1 MNQTAAAEGRESRS
15 MISRLFFRLLPIQV
29 MIIAMGSINSIVD
42 GVIAARFIGQNAMA
56 VVGLYYTVLRVVEAI
71 GNLLV
76 GGTVVLCGRYLGSGK
91 MDKAR
96 GVCSLSLTLAVL
108 SGAVLTAVSLSMPER
123 MAVLLGANEQLK
135 ADLTAYILGYAAGLI
150 PQMAGQQ
157 LAVVLQLEC
166 QDKRGHAGV
175 AVMMALNVILDLLF
189 IVVWRMGLL
198 GLALATSIA
207 NWGYFLVVAGYYLS
221 DKAQI
226 RPGFRTAAWK
236 EMGPVLKN
244 GFPNAL
250 LVVCMVPRSLLL
262 NRLLLTYAGEDG
274 VSALSAYNMIG
285 GLLLALCLGSGAVVR
300 MLSSVFLGEDN
311 RESLLTLIR
320 LAMTRMM
327 ACIVCFAAAVIALS
341 PAIAG
346 IFFPDAGSAV
356 FGMTRELMMIYC
368 AAMPLVLTC
377 IICSSY
383 AQSAG
388 FRGYSNLA
396 SMTDGFFSVAI
407 PAVLLAPVLGSTG
420 VWLSFPLGLVI
431 TLAVTL
437 IYLLVKNRHWPHG
450 ADEWL
455 LLKPDFGSGE
465 RLVVHIRSTEEV
477 VQTSG
482 QVETFCLAHGVQ
494 PRISSFAG
502 LCLEELAGNIVEHG
516 FTSDRRR
523 HSVEIRVVIKDSDVV
538 LRVKDDCKPFNPK
551 EQVELTAS
559 EDPVSNIGIR
569 LVYGL
574 ADEVEYQN
582 LLGLNVLTVRLKTF
596 GASEQI

>member
-1 MNQTAAAEGRESRS
+1 MNPEGRTGAREDRA
-15 MISRLFFRLLPIQV
+15 MVSRLFFKLLPIQV

-42 GVIAARFIGQNAMA
+42 GVVAARFIGPNAMA
-56 VVGLYYTVLRVVEAI
+56 VVGLYYTVLRIVEAV

-76 GGTVVLCGRYLGSGK
+76 GGTTVLCGRYLGSGK
-91 MDKAR
+91 VDKAR

-108 SGAVLTAVSLSMPER
+108 SGIILTAFSLLLPER
-123 MAVLLGANEQLK
+123 TAVLLGANEQLK
-135 ADLTAYILGYAAGLI
+135 ADLTVYILGYAAGLI

-166 QDKRGHAGV
+166 QDKRGHTGV
-175 AVMMALNVILDLLF
+175 AVMMFLNIVLDLLF
-189 IVVWRMGLL
+189 IVVGHMGLL

-226 RPGFRTAAWK
+226 RPGFRTADWT

-262 NRLLLTYAGEDG
+262 NRLLLTHAGEDG
-274 VSALSAYNMIG
+274 LSALSAYNMIG
-285 GLLLALCLGSGAVVR
+285 GLLLAVCLGSGAVVR

-311 RESLLTLIR
+311 RESLLSLIR
-320 LAMTRMM
+320 NVLTRMM
-327 ACIVCFAAAVIALS
+327 AGIICFAFLMIVLS
-341 PAIAG
+341 PWITG
-346 IFFPDAGSAV
+346 IFFPDTGSAV
-356 FGMTRELMMIYC
+356 YGMTRELMIIYS
-368 AAMPLVLTC
+368 ASMPLALVC
-377 IICSSY
+377 IVCCSY
-383 AQSAG
+383 AQAAG
-388 FRGYSNLA
+388 FRFYGNLN
-396 SMTDGFFSVAI
+396 SVTDGFVSVAI
-407 PAVLLAPVLGSTG
+407 PAVLLAPAFGATG

-437 IYLLVKNRHWPHG
+437 VYILVKNKHWPRG

-455 LLKPDFGSGE
+455 LLKPAFGAGDQ
-465 RLVVHIRSTEEV
+465 LKIHIRSTEEV

-482 QVETFCLAHGVQ
+482 QVENFCLEHGVQ

-516 FTSDRRR
+516 FHADRKR
-523 HSVEIRVVIKDSDVV
+523 HAIEIRVVVKEGTVV
-538 LRVKDDCKPFNPK
+538 LRVKDDCKPFNPR
-551 EQVELTAS
+551 EQVEMTAS
-559 EDPVSNIGIR
+559 DDPAANIGIR

-582 LLGLNVLTVRLKTF
+582 LLGLNVLTVRLRNDH
-596 GASEQI
+596 